1 MQKAFVCRRSAA
13 IITMAVLV
21 SLGPLS
27 WTAPLAQE
35 LTPAQRPDELQPSL
49 RDLSS
54 YSMLELDVVTAD
66 GANLGQVYDV
76 IVDPTEGVL
85 KQLVVER
92 DATVFGVD
100 FPFVGTRAAVPWH
113 RVAIEESPR
122 QFRLD
127 MYLDEVEQ
135 LAEWEGARTEG
146 AMLGAAP
153 IGERP
158 DVPAQE

>member
-1 MQKAFVCRRSAA
+1 MPDMRTCRKSAA
-13 IITMAVLV
+13 ISLAVLAV
-21 SLGPLS
+21 LGPLS
-27 WTAPLAQE
+27 VGAPSAQE
-35 LTPAQRPDELQPSL
+35 LKPAQRPDALQPSL
-49 RDLSS
+49 GNLSS

-76 IVDPTEGVL
+76 IVDPTDGVL

-113 RVAIEESPR
+113 HVAVDESPR
-122 QFRLD
+122 QFRLN
-127 MYLDEVEQ
+127 MSLDEIEQ

-146 AMLGAAP
+146 AALGAAP

>member
-1 MQKAFVCRRSAA
+1 MPKGRVRRRSAA
-13 IITMAVLV
+13 IMLAVLAA
-21 SLGPLS
+21 LGPLS
-27 WTAPLAQE
+27 AAGLSAQE
-35 LTPAQRPDELQPSL
+35 LKPAQRPDALQPSL
-49 RDLSS
+49 RNLSS
-54 YSMLELDVVTAD
+54 YSMLELEVVTAD

-76 IVDPTEGVL
+76 IVDPTDGVL

-113 RVAIEESPR
+113 RVAVEETPR

-127 MYLDEVEQ
+127 MSLDEVEQ
-135 LAEWEGARTEG
+135 LAEWEGSRTEG
-146 AMLGAAP
+146 AALGAAP